1 MSKNALEIAKG
12 CAEKGDINQVF
23 AAYGKY
29 RNYKEHPEQSE
40 ETWAILPYQDE
51 RELLLLCMQ
60 NLLVGECP
68 FRIFDPEMNAPH
80 ELQENFFNLFDKL
93 NSYTLECIVSNYSF
107 PEEKLK
113 ARDDVNEYHEKVY
126 QMVYDSY
133 LSQIDSGITSVVEKS
148 IQTANVVDHAEMV
161 EAGSRRGYGQ
171 VLVHIASTFAVDS
184 VFLQAENGMVF
195 AEENDLFSEQQERAK
210 NAWEDKMFEKSLGFL
225 KHIEGLTNDFP
236 YFGLQVAD
244 EVLHCYVNAEAFT
257 IFSIDFDLPE
267 KNRTNYLKRMKHLVN
282 LECDSLNAI
291 VVGEGGRRISL
302 LTHQNNRGGMYDL
315 MMKQTETI
323 QKYESNYTHPPV
335 EREVYSTVPLAGD
348 GTSSGGC
355 YVATAVYGSYDCPQ
369 VWTLRRYRDDILAK
383 SWYWRAFVRSY
394 YGISPPRVNWFGD
407 TYWFKKMWKGKL
419 DRMVEKLQA
428 NGVEDTP
435 YEDKEW

>member
-40 ETWAILPYQDE
+40 ETWTILPYQNE

-60 NLLVGECP
+60 NLLIGECP

-113 ARDDVNEYHEKVY
+113 ARDDVNEYHAKVY
-126 QMVYDSY
+126 QMAYDSY
-133 LSQIDSGITSVVEKS
+133 LSQIDSGITSVVEKL
-148 IQTANVVDHAEMV
+148 IQTANMVDRAEMV

-171 VLVHIASTFAVDS
+171 VLAHIASRFQVDS
-184 VFLQAENGMVF
+184 VFLQVENGMVF
-195 AEENDLFSEQQERAK
+195 AEVNDPFSEQQEKAK
-210 NAWEDKMFEKSLGFL
+210 NAWKDKMFEKTFGFL

-236 YFGLQVAD
+236 YFGQQVAD
-244 EVLHCYVNAEAFT
+244 EILNCYVNAALFT
-257 IFSIDFDLPE
+257 DSSIDYDLPE
-267 KNRTNYLKRMKHLVN
+267 ENRTIYLKRLKHLVN

-291 VVGEGGRRISL
+291 VVREGGKRISL
-302 LTHQNNRGGMYDL
+302 IWNQDCRGKLYDSML
-315 MMKQTETI
+315 EQTEKI
-323 QKYESNYTHPPV
+323 QKYESDYTHPPAD
-335 EREVYSTVPLAGD
+335 REVYSTVPLAGN
-348 GTSSGGC
+348 GTSGGC

-369 VWTLRRYRDDILAK
+369 VWTLRRYRDDTLAK
-383 SWYWRAFVRSY
+383 SRYGRAFIRTY
-394 YGISPPRVNWFGD
+394 YAISPTLVKWFGN
-407 TYWFKKMWKGKL
+407 TEWFKKMWRGKL